1 LAASRSAASVLG
13 FSESS
18 SSVYVLR
25 NELQQASLCGV
36 HTVQRPSLSAMQTD
50 LSHAL
55 VLHIASRR
63 ILRCTRMPN
72 AAREYFKHRIQSSQL
87 DQNSVPPF
95 PRLWL
100 SLLCVFVRVCVIY
113 REPERQLAYTQLC
126 LPKPHAAARAPH
138 AGGIRRVSR
147 RTTVQDGI
155 ANSVPVWCDLPVD
168 RSDAR
173 TTRGPG

>member
-1 LAASRSAASVLG
+1 MGKVVGEVVGVAVGLVGAAVGVLVGEVVGLLVGATVGAGVGAA
-13 FSESS
+13 SS

-72 AAREYFKHRIQSSQL
+72 AAREYFKHRIQS
-87 DQNSVPPF
+87 
-95 PRLWL
+95 L
-100 SLLCVFVRVCVIY
+100 S
-113 REPERQLAYTQLC
+113 T
-126 LPKPHAAARAPH
+126 
-138 AGGIRRVSR
+138 
-147 RTTVQDGI
+147 
-155 ANSVPVWCDLPVD
+155 
-168 RSDAR
+168 
-173 TTRGPG
+173 